1 MHSTWELPHFYSME
15 MLRDPVI
22 RVFSLSLSSLSMI
35 FGIFFFITFFRQF
48 RRGILTNFP
57 YIPKLL
63 LSSYEDG
70 NEKIIDQ
77 SESSFSTSHSTGG
90 AEIERKSIP
99 FETIAIFRDRRG
111 SELFFFSS
119 SFRLSPP
126 PLYSRFEVAQTRN
139 ATSYDGV
146 FCIIVRETGLPVTGD
161 NTYTLLR
168 LLCR

>member
-15 MLRDPVI
+15 ILLSEY
-22 RVFSLSLSSLSMI
+22 SLFLSPLSMI
-35 FGIFFFITFFRQF
+35 FGIFFFIFFRQF

>member
-15 MLRDPVI
+15 MLRDSVI
-22 RVFSLSLSSLSMI
+22 RVFSLSLSFIDDFWNIFFYFFPPIPSEEFLLIFPTSLSYCYLRMKMEMK
-35 FGIFFFITFFRQF
+35 
-48 RRGILTNFP
+48 
-57 YIPKLL
+57 KLL
-63 LSSYEDG
+63 ISW
-70 NEKIIDQ
+70 KVH
-77 SESSFSTSHSTGG
+77 FHSTSHSTGG

-111 SELFFFSS
+111 SELFFSS

-126 PLYSRFEVAQTRN
+126 YSRFEVAQTRN

>member
-1 MHSTWELPHFYSME
+1 M
-15 MLRDPVI
+15 
-22 RVFSLSLSSLSMI
+22 
-35 FGIFFFITFFRQF
+35 
-48 RRGILTNFP
+48 
-57 YIPKLL
+57 
-63 LSSYEDG
+63 
-70 NEKIIDQ
+70 
-77 SESSFSTSHSTGG
+77 ESSFSTSHSTGG

-111 SELFFFSS
+111 SELFFSS

-126 PLYSRFEVAQTRN
+126 YSRFEVAQTRS